1 MGYSNIIDYVNIAS
15 TGNAVDFGDLLAGLT
30 CYPAGCSNG
39 TRGIFSGGEVW
50 GGPDGGRSDVVS
62 YVTIDTTA
70 NSIDFGDLTVA
81 RNSPSAVSDGTKGV
95 IGGGSE
101 PHPGSTVNTIDY
113 VNIAS
118 LGNASDF
125 GDLTRTPTASVSAS
139 GD

>member
-1 MGYSNIIDYVNIAS
+1 MPLSNIIDYVNIAS
-15 TGNAVDFGDLLAGLT
+15 IGNAVDFGDLLAVLSKSS
-30 CYPAGCSNG
+30 GCSNG
-39 TRGIFSGGEVW
+39 TRGIFAGGNEPV
-50 GGPDGGRSDVVS
+50 GTDTIQ
-62 YVTIDTTA
+62 YVTIDSTA

-101 PHPGSTVNTIDY
+101 PHPGGVVNTIDY